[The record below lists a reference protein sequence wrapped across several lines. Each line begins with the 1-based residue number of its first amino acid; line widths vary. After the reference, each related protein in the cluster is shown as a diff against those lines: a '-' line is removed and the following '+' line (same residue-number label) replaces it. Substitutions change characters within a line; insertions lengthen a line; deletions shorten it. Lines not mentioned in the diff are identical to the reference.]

1 MINSHLCSYKVKP
14 FFPQVWN
21 YQGACIMTLMGHQ
34 DAVTCLQFDATR
46 IVSGSLDCNLKFW
59 DVHSGDC
66 ISTIDWKAA
75 EGHTGVVRCLQADSW
90 RLVSAADDKTIKVT
104 MTTYTPH
111 DLLYT
116 CIRWF

>member
-1 MINSHLCSYKVKP
+1 
-14 FFPQVWN
+14 
-21 YQGACIMTLMGHQ
+21 MTLMGHQ

-111 DLLYT
+111 DLLY
-116 CIRWF
+116 IRWF